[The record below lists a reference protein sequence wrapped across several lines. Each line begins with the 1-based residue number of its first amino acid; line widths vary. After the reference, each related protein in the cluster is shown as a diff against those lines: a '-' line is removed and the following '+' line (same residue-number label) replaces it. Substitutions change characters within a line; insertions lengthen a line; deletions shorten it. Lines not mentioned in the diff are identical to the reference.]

1 MDDDY
6 NRKAFIGGLNI
17 DSVPYFE
24 VDSIRPDAIPD
35 RNVATA
41 KIAEEDGEYFLD
53 SKYGNRKIIVNAH
66 FHAPERWDYEDARDR
81 LLQMLHSDDEVA
93 LEFEQAGAR
102 RLYYG
107 VYETIAFTYK
117 ERGFVLVVI
126 TYRATQP
133 FGIEVTPTNPIA
145 AVPYQGSLVRTFAV
159 RGSVQAKPRIALSIE
174 RFEPANQPRTI
185 SVISQYGGLTRRMD
199 IEQVFQGGSTLI
211 IDVANNNVT
220 LNGEKVTYS
229 GQQPKLLGETTIT
242 IQDNATVSKM
252 TADLSYN
259 ARYL

>member
-1 MDDDY
+1 
-6 NRKAFIGGLNI
+6 
-17 DSVPYFE
+17 
-24 VDSIRPDAIPD
+24 
-35 RNVATA
+35 
-41 KIAEEDGEYFLD
+41 
-53 SKYGNRKIIVNAH
+53 
-66 FHAPERWDYEDARDR
+66 
-81 LLQMLHSDDEVA
+81 MLHSDDEVA

-159 RGSVQAKPRIALSIE
+159 RGSVQAKPRIAVSIE

-220 LNGEKVTYS
+220 LNGEKVAYS